1 MVETVKLILLSF
13 ISSTGLAIVFGIDQK
28 YVLRAGLS
36 GALTRCVYLLLMQFT
51 QERLI
56 YILLSTMVTA
66 LYAEIMAAREK
77 MPSTVFLYP
86 AIIPLLPG
94 SLLYNTLVN
103 FMTRNMDAM
112 YANALDCILTLIG
125 MSVGFVLV
133 STFVYYKRLYFLGRD
148 FVGSLIRRPVRRR

>member
-1 MVETVKLILLSF
+1 MVETIRLILLSF
-13 ISSTGLAIVFGIDQK
+13 IASTGLAIVFGIDRK
-28 YVLRAGLS
+28 YVLQAGLS
-36 GALTRCVYLLLMQFT
+36 GALTRCVYLFLMQFT

-94 SLLYNTLVN
+94 GLLYNTLVN
-103 FMTRNMDAM
+103 FMTGDMDAM
-112 YANALDCILTLIG
+112 YANARDCILTLIG

-133 STFVYYKRLYFLGRD
+133 STFVYYKRVYFLGKE
-148 FVGSLIRRPVRRR
+148 FVGSLIRRPPHRR

>member
-1 MVETVKLILLSF
+1 MVETVKLILFSF
-13 ISSTGLAIVFGIDQK
+13 IASTGLAIVFGIDQK

-77 MPSTVFLYP
+77 MPSTVSLYP

-94 SLLYNTLVN
+94 SLLYN
-103 FMTRNMDAM
+103 
-112 YANALDCILTLIG
+112 TLIG